1 LQAVHET
8 HRYPRPF
15 GKYLLLRQLAIGGMA
30 EVYLARQSGPA
41 GFEKEC
47 VIKRIL
53 PSLAADQQFVN
64 MFLDEARIAARLSHP
79 NIVQIFDLGSIGNGA
94 DGDYFLAMEHVHGV
108 DLQQIE
114 EAEAQR
120 GGRIPLAIAMRIAS
134 NVAEGLEHA
143 HRATD
148 GRGAPLGLVHRDI
161 TPSNVIVSFDG
172 VAKILDFGIAKAVAK
187 KGRTEVGVIKGKI
200 PYMSPEQVQG
210 EALDFRSD
218 IFSLGTMIYELT
230 TGHKPFDGEGPADLS
245 MKILHDDPRPPDFY
259 VEHFP
264 ASLSELIGRAMSKRP
279 ADRFQSARA
288 LHEAAEEFLL
298 HGGIRSTSH
307 DVSAYLEGLFPGL
320 RDKAQAEAAE
330 SLPVEVTDPTVPMMN
345 MNMGARG
352 TDPGNR
358 PEGQPLVMGELGE
371 FDEGRRNMGGGGRGG
386 GSTFVIFVLV
396 LAVAAGF
403 WYLAT
408 HRERSADEPKTTVT
422 AKGALEAPKQ
432 PADKAAATRKTP
444 NELPNPAAVGEPAKP
459 GVAAQKALEPPKQ
472 KPAGEAAAAANG
484 THATKPEPQ
493 SGAKPEPKSAK
504 SEADSDVEAPKPK
517 PHRPAA
523 HVAHPTHEEP
533 VTLPHLPSPP
543 PPDDNP

>member
-1 LQAVHET
+1 VHEAN
-8 HRYPRPF
+8 RYPRPF

-79 NIVQIFDLGSIGNGA
+79 NIVQIFDLGSIGES
-94 DGDYFLAMEHVHGV
+94 DYFLAMEHVHGV

-120 GGRIPLAIAMRIAS
+120 GGRIPLAIAVRIAS
-134 NVAEGLEHA
+134 NVSEGLEHA

-148 GRGAPLGLVHRDI
+148 ARGKALGLVHRDV
-161 TPSNVIVSFDG
+161 TPSNVIISFDG
-172 VAKILDFGIAKAVAK
+172 VGKILDFGIAKAVAK

-245 MKILHDDPRPPDFY
+245 MKILHDEPKPPDFY
-259 VEHFP
+259 VERFP
-264 ASLSELIGRAMSKRP
+264 TALSDVIARAMSKKP
-279 ADRFQSARA
+279 ADRFQSARE
-288 LHEAAEEFLL
+288 LHEELEEFLL
-298 HGGIRSTSH
+298 HGGIRCTSH
-307 DVSAYLEGLFPGL
+307 DVAAYLDGLFPGM
-320 RDKAQAEAAE
+320 RDKARAEAAA
-330 SLPVEVTDPTVPMMN
+330 SLPIEVTDPTVPMMN
-345 MNMGARG
+345 MNVRG
-352 TDPGNR
+352 TDPNSR
-358 PEGQPLVMGELGE
+358 AEGQSLMMGELSSPHMGDME
-371 FDEGRRNMGGGGRGG
+371 DARRNLGGGGRGG
-386 GSTFVIFVLV
+386 GSRMVIVVLV
-396 LAVAAGF
+396 IAVAVGF

-408 HRERSADEPKTTVT
+408 HRTPDLTADKN
-422 AKGALEAPKQ
+422 K
-432 PADKAAATRKTP
+432 PADTSRAATQAAQTP
-444 NELPNPAAVGEPAKP
+444 PTKPTELPNPAVVGAAKASGEAHKP
-459 GVAAQKALEPPKQ
+459 VATAQKTEAKTEAKSDAPKAET
-472 KPAGEAAAAANG
+472 KAE
-484 THATKPEPQ
+484 ATKTD
-493 SGAKPEPKSAK
+493 AKPEAAK
-504 SEADSDVEAPKPK
+504 VEKPK
-517 PHRPAA
+517 PVHKPAV
-523 HVAHPTHEEP
+523 HKDEEP
-533 VTLPHLPSPP
+533 VRLPHLPSPP

>member
-1 LQAVHET
+1 MHET
-8 HRYPRPF
+8 NRYPRPF

-79 NIVQIFDLGSIGNGA
+79 NIVQIFDLGSINE
-94 DGDYFLAMEHVHGV
+94 GDYFLAMEHVHGV

-120 GGRIPLAIAMRIAS
+120 GGRIPLAIAVKICS

-148 GRGAPLGLVHRDI
+148 ARGHALGLVHRDV

-172 VAKILDFGIAKAVAK
+172 VGKILDFGIAKAVAK

-210 EALDFRSD
+210 EALDARSD
-218 IFSLGTMIYELT
+218 IFSLGTMLYELT

-245 MKILHDDPRPPDFY
+245 MKILNDTPRPPDFY
-259 VEHFP
+259 VERFP
-264 ASLSELIGRAMSKRP
+264 TGLSDLIQRAMSKRQ
-279 ADRFQSARA
+279 ADRFQSAREM
-288 LHEAAEEFLL
+288 HEALEEFLL
-298 HGGIRSTSH
+298 HAGIRCTSH
-307 DVSAYLEGLFPGL
+307 DVAAYLDGLFPGL
-320 RDKAQAEAAE
+320 RDKARAEAAE
-330 SLPVEVTDPTVPMMN
+330 LLPVEVTDPTVPMM
-345 MNMGARG
+345 MSVRG
-352 TDPGNR
+352 TDPSARGSD
-358 PEGQPLVMGELGE
+358 GQPLVMGELSSPQMGNY
-371 FDEGRRNMGGGGRGG
+371 DDVRRNLGGGGRGG
-386 GSTFVIFVLV
+386 GSTFVVVLLV

-408 HRERSADEPKTTVT
+408 HRSSDAEH
-422 AKGALEAPKQ
+422 
-432 PADKAAATRKTP
+432 DKAAGTAKP
-444 NELPNPAAVGEPAKP
+444 ALEPPKKPVQAQKPSELPNPPNPAATGEPAKP
-459 GVAAQKALEPPKQ
+459 SIEAQKALEPPKQ
-472 KPAGEAAAAANG
+472 
-484 THATKPEPQ
+484 
-493 SGAKPEPKSAK
+493 EPK
-504 SEADSDVEAPKPK
+504 VEGKAPTP
-517 PHRPAA
+517 
-523 HVAHPTHEEP
+523 VA
-533 VTLPHLPSPP
+533 
-543 PPDDNP
+543 

>member
-1 LQAVHET
+1 LQAVHEAT
-8 HRYPRPF
+8 RYPRPF

-79 NIVQIFDLGSIGNGA
+79 NIVQIFDLGSIGE
-94 DGDYFLAMEHVHGV
+94 GDYFLAMEHVHGV

-114 EAEAQR
+114 EAEAHR
-120 GGRIPLAIAMRIAS
+120 GGRIPLAIAVRICS

-148 GRGAPLGLVHRDI
+148 GRNQPLGLVHRDV

-172 VAKILDFGIAKAVAK
+172 VGKILDFGIAKAVAK

-210 EALDFRSD
+210 EPLDYRSD
-218 IFSLGTMIYELT
+218 IFSLGTMLYELT
-230 TGHKPFDGEGPADLS
+230 TGHKPFEGEGPADLS
-245 MKILHDDPRPPDFY
+245 MKILHDEPRPPEFY
-259 VEHFP
+259 VDRYPP
-264 ASLSELIGRAMSKRP
+264 ALTEVIARAMAKRP
-279 ADRFQSARA
+279 AGRFQSARE
-288 LHEAAEEFLL
+288 LHEELEEFLL
-298 HGGIRSTSH
+298 HSGIRCTSH
-307 DVSAYLEGLFPGL
+307 DVAAYLDGLFPGM
-320 RDKAQAEAAE
+320 RDKARAEAAE

-345 MNMGARG
+345 MNVRG
-352 TDPGNR
+352 TDPNQSGLQ
-358 PEGQPLVMGELGE
+358 EPLVMGDLSSPQLGNM
-371 FDEGRRNMGGGGRGG
+371 DDVRRNLGGGGRGG
-386 GSTFVIFVLV
+386 GSTFVVVLLV

-408 HRERSADEPKTTVT
+408 HRTSSATATSNPPATTPAT
-422 AKGALEAPKQ
+422 TKPALEPPKS
-432 PADKAAATRKTP
+432 AAKQAEKKPT
-444 NELPNPAAVGEPAKP
+444 ELPNPAAVGEPAHPSQEAK
-459 GVAAQKALEPPKQ
+459 KALEPPKAPPSAVAQ
-472 KPAGEAAAAANG
+472 KPAE
-484 THATKPEPQ
+484 EF
-493 SGAKPEPKSAK
+493 
-504 SEADSDVEAPKPK
+504 KPK
-517 PHRPAA
+517 PVVHKPV
-523 HVAHPTHEEP
+523 HKTVHEEEP
-533 VTLPHLPSPP
+533 VRLPHLPSPP

>member
-8 HRYPRPF
+8 NRYPRPF

-79 NIVQIFDLGSIGNGA
+79 NIVQIFDLGSINE
-94 DGDYFLAMEHVHGV
+94 GDYFLAMEHVHGV

-120 GGRIPLAIAMRIAS
+120 GGRIPLAIAVRIAS

-148 GRGAPLGLVHRDI
+148 GRGHALGLVHRDV
-161 TPSNVIVSFDG
+161 TPSNVIISFDG
-172 VAKILDFGIAKAVAK
+172 VGKILDFGIAKAVAK

-210 EALDFRSD
+210 EALDARSD

-245 MKILHDDPRPPDFY
+245 MKILHDTPRPPDFY
-259 VEHFP
+259 VERFP
-264 ASLSELIGRAMSKRP
+264 TGLSDLIQRAMSKRQ
-279 ADRFQSARA
+279 ADRFQSARE

-298 HGGIRSTSH
+298 HAGIRSTSH
-307 DVSAYLEGLFPGL
+307 DVAAYLEGLFPGL
-320 RDKAQAEAAE
+320 RDKARAEASE
-330 SLPVEVTDPTVPMMN
+330 LLPVEVTDPTVPMHVSSV
-345 MNMGARG
+345 RG
-352 TDPGNR
+352 TDPGGN
-358 PEGQPLVMGELGE
+358 GQPLVMGELSSPHLGSY
-371 FDEGRRNMGGGGRGG
+371 DDDRRNRGGGGRGG
-386 GSTFVIFVLV
+386 GSTMVVVLLV

-408 HRERSADEPKTTVT
+408 HRGSDDVKKADNGK
-422 AKGALEAPKQ
+422 
-432 PADKAAATRKTP
+432 PA
-444 NELPNPAAVGEPAKP
+444 VVEPAKQADKQAAKKP
-459 GVAAQKALEPPKQ
+459 LELPEPAALVEPTTATSGVAA
-472 KPAGEAAAAANG
+472 KPSQP
-484 THATKPEPQ
+484 TKPD
-493 SGAKPEPKSAK
+493 AKAADVKPEPKA
-504 SEADSDVEAPKPK
+504 AAATTVEATKPKPK
-517 PHRPAA
+517 PHKPTPA
-523 HVAHPTHEEP
+523 HGDEP
-533 VTLPHLPSPP
+533 VRLPHLPTPP
-543 PPDDNP
+543 PTDDSP